1 MHFSLSSSCPLA
13 SRWPGQWVGRT
24 TLPATKPWQGR
35 GGVFL
40 LLGSEESEAVI
51 HQLGKGADSLQSQV
65 LEAEGDG
72 GSWMGKQTG
81 E

>member
-1 MHFSLSSSCPLA
+1 M
-13 SRWPGQWVGRT
+13 GRT
-24 TLPATKPWQGR
+24 TLPATKPWQEH

-40 LLGSEESEAVI
+40 LLGSEETGAVI

-65 LEAEGDG
+65 LEAQGGG
-72 GSWMGKQTG
+72 GSWMGKQSG